1 LRTPATVH
9 YDGRCG
15 FCRLWVE
22 RARRLDTRQD
32 LSFVP
37 LGSAP
42 TPAFPDIDSV
52 VVTVGEQV
60 LVRSDAVIEILSRL
74 QRPWCWLGWSRIV
87 PRPLR
92 DGLYELVARNRHR
105 LGGSCRI

>member
-1 LRTPATVH
+1 MRNPATVH

-22 RARRLDTRQD
+22 RARRLDARQD

-37 LGSAP
+37 LGPEP

-52 VVTVGEQV
+52 VVTVGERTF
-60 LVRSDAVIEILSRL
+60 VRSDAVLEVLSRL
-74 QRPWCWLGWSRIV
+74 RRPWCWLHGFAIV

-92 DGLYELVARNRHR
+92 DGLYDLVARNRHR
-105 LGGSCRI
+105 FGGSCRI